1 MMRIGFLPSD
11 FNPMILML
19 GEAEDCRALGG
30 VLRRFARDGADVAF
44 ADLGFCQVAATDVLL
59 TAAPGPA
66 GVQRC
71 EGHAFIWRVPPETW
85 PPTSR
90 NDWTTWRNRDASPGR
105 RQLDCGTE
113 DGITVKVSRGEYT
126 DDFCVVGKKELRNP
140 RRARTSTHPRAP
152 ARDDTST
159 AGTWSVPRIPQLPS
173 VKLSQLTC
181 RLPVFQA
188 SGAK

>member
-30 VLRRFARDGADVAF
+30 VLRQFARDAADVAL
-44 ADLGFCQVAATDVLL
+44 AELGFCQVAGTDVLL

-71 EGHAFIWRVPPETW
+71 EGHAFIWRIPPELALGFAD
-85 PPTSR
+85 R
-90 NDWTTWRNRDASPGR
+90 LDELAEPGR
-105 RQLDCGTE
+105 IAGSENLDCGIE

-126 DDFCVVGKKELRNP
+126 DDF
-140 RRARTSTHPRAP
+140 
-152 ARDDTST
+152 
-159 AGTWSVPRIPQLPS
+159 
-173 VKLSQLTC
+173 LTG
-181 RLPVFQA
+181 R
-188 SGAK
+188 